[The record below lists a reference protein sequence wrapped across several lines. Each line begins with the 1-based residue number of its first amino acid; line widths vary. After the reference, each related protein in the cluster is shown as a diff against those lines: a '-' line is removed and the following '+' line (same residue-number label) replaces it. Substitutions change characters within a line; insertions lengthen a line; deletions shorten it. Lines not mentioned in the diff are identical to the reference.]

1 MAKKYRSTSRFLA
14 DIVLD
19 ATTENEQDDKLNI
32 TTIHSAKG
40 LEYKVVFILDCINGV
55 TPKCDETSDEYPEEL
70 RCMYVAS
77 TRAKDELYIMV
88 PRYYNMKNIR
98 GYLSPF
104 INKNNVLKTMRRN
117 IGDRELLQIAKKP
130 VYIW

>member
-1 MAKKYRSTSRFLA
+1 
-14 DIVLD
+14 
-19 ATTENEQDDKLNI
+19 
-32 TTIHSAKG
+32 
-40 LEYKVVFILDCINGV
+40 
-55 TPKCDETSDEYPEEL
+55 
-70 RCMYVAS
+70 MYVAS